1 MTNKIAVIAVLAA
14 TAASGGCTHMKQALG
29 ATKVAPDEFRVVSQ
43 APLTLPPDYS
53 LRPPAPGEPRP
64 TELAP
69 DAEAHAA
76 LFTQDVGQGASPGE
90 ASLVTAAGASAVDP
104 SVREQVDF
112 EGQGIVHKDQ
122 SFADRILGFHGS
134 AAATPE
140 NTSTP
145 LDATAEQAR
154 LAEQES
160 VRRSTGGGQVVIE
173 RNARGGFKLP
183 GT

>member
-1 MTNKIAVIAVLAA
+1 MTNKTAIIAVLAA
-14 TAASGGCTHMKQALG
+14 VTATGGCQSMKQALG

-53 LRPPAPGEPRP
+53 LRPPRPGEPRP

-76 LFTQDVGQGASPGE
+76 LFTQDVGQGATPGE
-90 ASLVTAAGASAVDP
+90 AALVTAAGAEAVDP
-104 SVREQVDF
+104 NVRQQIDF
-112 EGQGIVHKDQ
+112 EGQNVVHKDQ
-122 SFADRILGFHGS
+122 SFADSVLGFHGS
-134 AAATPE
+134 NASDDAA
-140 NTSTP
+140 P
-145 LDATAEQAR
+145 LDPQAEQAR
-154 LAEQES
+154 LQQQETI
-160 VRRSTGGGQVVIE
+160 RRATGGGQVVIE